1 MCDYSLHHVA
11 SRPAKVGDKLV
22 MTKFESLTRGFT
34 AIGEPNVAV
43 CLLPGTE
50 VAFEKEMEME
60 CDHAFGRL
68 LPSMRFGKLGDKIWT
83 APTCITMRWN
93 SPTGRSCWSPAFAK
107 ASMRP
112 YCSCRPPRGSRA
124 TPPCKR
130 AVLSLA
136 NRASRQAG
144 LDSAAGTIGA
154 PMAPASV
161 EGK

>member
-68 LPSMRFGKLGDKIWT
+68 LPSMRFGKLGDKI
-83 APTCITMRWN
+83 ARFRQINMD
-93 SPTGRSCWSPAFAK
+93 
-107 ASMRP
+107 RP
-112 YCSCRPPRGSRA
+112 NVHHDALELPDGQIVLVTSLCEGQHA
-124 TPPCKR
+124 T
-130 AVLSLA
+130 VLQL
-136 NRASRQAG
+136 
-144 LDSAAGTIGA
+144 
-154 PMAPASV
+154 PASPRV
-161 EGK
+161 TSDTAVQASGSLVGQPG